1 MPPPVKM
8 LWIALI
14 AVAAVALAKRV
25 PFVKDV
31 L

>member
-1 MPPPVKM
+1 MPPPAKM

-14 AVAAVALAKRV
+14 AIAAVALAKRIPV
-25 PFVKDV
+25 VKDV